1 MKKLYYLIK
10 VLVIVA
16 VVAVVGYV
24 VKVYVL
30 DDHYDNF
37 EISPASIKKV
47 TGHGEAQHPGDP

>member
-37 EISPASIKKV
+37 EISPASISIIV
-47 TGHGEAQHPGDP
+47 FFIVLSFC